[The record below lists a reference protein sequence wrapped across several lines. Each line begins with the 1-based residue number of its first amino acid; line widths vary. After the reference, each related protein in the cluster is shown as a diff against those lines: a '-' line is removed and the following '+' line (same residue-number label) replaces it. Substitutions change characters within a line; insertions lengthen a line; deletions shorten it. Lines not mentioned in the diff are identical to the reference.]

1 MNWKKLLLAA
11 LLVLIAR
18 VVLDF
23 IFHTLIL
30 GSSYTALMQMGLFR
44 PESEMTSFFWV
55 RIITYLVFCFFFVL
69 IFVKGYENR
78 GLMEGVRYGI
88 YIAIFFTFVGS
99 FNIFVWFGI
108 PYWLTWAWI
117 IIDLVEFIIMGII
130 AAMVYRPRAGA

>member
-11 LLVLIAR
+11 LFVLVAR

-30 GSSYTALMQMGLFR
+30 GGSYAALTQVGMFR
-44 PESEMTSFFWV
+44 PDSEIASYFWV
-55 RIITYLVFCFFFVL
+55 NIITYLVFCFFFVL

-78 GLMEGVRYGI
+78 GLMEGIRYGI

-99 FNIFVWFGI
+99 FNIFVTFGI
-108 PYWLTWAWI
+108 PYWLAWAWI
-117 IIDLVEFIIMGII
+117 AIDFIEFIIMGII
-130 AAMVYRPRAGA
+130 AALVYKPRPGA